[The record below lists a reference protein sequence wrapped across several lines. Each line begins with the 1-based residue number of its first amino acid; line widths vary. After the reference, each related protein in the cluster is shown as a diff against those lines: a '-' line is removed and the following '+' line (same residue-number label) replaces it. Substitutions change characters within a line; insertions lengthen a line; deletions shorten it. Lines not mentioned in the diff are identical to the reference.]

1 VGPSTNSFASVTT
14 FPTSRGNVRGQ
25 RRSSA
30 CHGHTEKAQTVDKK
44 LGLFAVPHPH
54 PTICKYAGL
63 FAVHFGHSYCAL
75 HLLNFRLTSGH
86 WRGGGWGESSFHVSM
101 SFYIKTQEG
110 PRADKIHPFIRSDV
124 YCETSRDEDGE
135 GEIDASRH

>member
-1 VGPSTNSFASVTT
+1 VGPSTKSFASVTT

-25 RRSSA
+25 RLSSA
-30 CHGHTEKAQTVDKK
+30 LHGHTEKAQAVEKKK
-44 LGLFAVPHPH
+44 LGLFA
-54 PTICKYAGL
+54 GL
-63 FAVHFGHSYCAL
+63 AYYLYGRRFVCSSLGHSYSSL
-75 HLLNFRLTSGH
+75 HLLKFPSDVRR
-86 WRGGGWGESSFHVSM
+86 WRGGGRGSSFHVSM

-135 GEIDASRH
+135 GETDASRH